1 LGAAAAAVEVSAVKG
16 LRRGWLVLSSVVLL
30 APESYAQL
38 TTSFPA
44 VIAEPEA
51 SPEASN
57 VKTFELRQ
65 SFLIVVDGR
74 IGPLEHLKFILDTGA
89 SHTVVSRKIADQLA
103 VSREA
108 GSVINFQRKLPVE
121 WARFPEVQVGPIVAT
136 DAWMMVADLN
146 QYSEFTKDIDAIAG
160 LDLLSR
166 CQRVQIDYE
175 AKLIAFHARSDASQA
190 PLFQAKGIFVTLMLQ
205 DQPVHLLVD
214 TGFQEIAL
222 FEERL
227 RPLMQRVRVQQL
239 AQAQIGSLVG
249 DAVRLS
255 GLRLGSDRSNPPV
268 LLIRGKTEAVPGGLD
283 GYLGPRALGAKKIE
297 LDFAAMMLRWQ

>member
-1 LGAAAAAVEVSAVKG
+1 VKR
-16 LRRGWLVLSSVVLL
+16 LRGWLLLSSVVLL
-30 APESYAQL
+30 APNSYSQVTALL
-38 TTSFPA
+38 TRA
-44 VIAEPEA
+44 IAGPET
-51 SPEASN
+51 SN
-57 VKTFELRQ
+57 VQAFDLREG
-65 SFLIVVDGR
+65 FLIVVDGR

-103 VSREA
+103 LSREP

-121 WARFPEVQVGPIVAT
+121 WARFPEVQVGPVVAS
-136 DAWMMVADLN
+136 DARMMVADLN
-146 QYSEFTKDIDAIAG
+146 QYSEYTKGVDAIAG

-166 CQRVQIDYE
+166 CQRVQIDYQ
-175 AKLIAFHARSDASQA
+175 AKLIAYQARNSASQV
-190 PLFQAKGIFVTLMLQ
+190 PRFQAKGILVTVMLQ

-227 RPLMQRVRVQQL
+227 SSRMHGVDVRQL
-239 AQAQIGSLVG
+239 GQAQIGSLVG
-249 DAVRLS
+249 DAVRLP
-255 GLRLGSDRSNPPV
+255 GLHLGSGGSNPPV

-297 LDFAAMMLRWQ
+297 LDFGSMMLRWQ

>member
-1 LGAAAAAVEVSAVKG
+1 LSAAAPAVEVSAMKG
-16 LRRGWLVLSSVVLL
+16 LRGWLLLSSVVLL
-30 APESYAQL
+30 APNSYSQVTASL
-38 TTSFPA
+38 A
-44 VIAEPEA
+44 GAIDGPET
-51 SPEASN
+51 SN
-57 VKTFELRQ
+57 VKTFDLRK

-108 GSVINFQRKLPVE
+108 GSVINFQRKLPAE

-136 DAWMMVADLN
+136 DARMMVADLN
-146 QYSEFTKDIDAIAG
+146 QYSEFAKDIDAIAG

-175 AKLIAFHARSDASQA
+175 AKLVAFQARNGASQD
-190 PLFQAKGIFVTLMLQ
+190 PLFQAKGIFVTLMLH

-227 RPLMQRVRVQQL
+227 GPRMHGRDVQQL
-239 AQAQIGSLVG
+239 APVKIGSLVG
-249 DAVRLS
+249 GVVRFPELQ
-255 GLRLGSDRSNPPV
+255 LGSVGPNPPV
-268 LLIRGKTEAVPGGLD
+268 FLVRGKTEAVPAGMD
-283 GYLGPRALGAKKIE
+283 GYLGPRALGAKRIE
-297 LDFAAMMLRWQ
+297 LDFGSMMLRWQ

>member
-1 LGAAAAAVEVSAVKG
+1 LSPAAPAVEVSVVNG
-16 LRRGWLVLSSVVLL
+16 LRGWFLLSSVVLL
-30 APESYAQL
+30 APNSYRQVTASL
-38 TTSFPA
+38 A
-44 VIAEPEA
+44 GAIAGPET
-51 SPEASN
+51 SN
-57 VKTFELRQ
+57 VKTFDLRKG
-65 SFLIVVDGR
+65 FLIVVDGR

-136 DAWMMVADLN
+136 DARMMVADLN
-146 QYSEFTKDIDAIAG
+146 QYSEFAKDVDAIAG

-166 CQRVQIDYE
+166 CQRVQVDYE
-175 AKLIAFHARSDASQA
+175 AKLVAFQARNGVSQA
-190 PLFQAKGIFVTLMLQ
+190 PLFQAEGIIVTLMLQ

-227 RPLMQRVRVQQL
+227 RPRMHGVDVQQL
-239 AQAQIGSLVG
+239 APVQIGSLVG
-249 DAVRLS
+249 DAVRLP
-255 GLRLGSDRSNPPV
+255 GLQLGSVGPNPPV
-268 LLIRGKTEAVPGGLD
+268 LLVRGKTAAVPVGLD

-297 LDFAAMMLRWQ
+297 LDFGSMMLRWQ

>member
-1 LGAAAAAVEVSAVKG
+1 VNG
-16 LRRGWLVLSSVVLL
+16 LRGWLLLSSVVLL
-30 APESYAQL
+30 APNSYRQVTASL
-38 TTSFPA
+38 A
-44 VIAEPEA
+44 GAIAGPET
-51 SPEASN
+51 SN
-57 VKTFELRQ
+57 VKTFDLRKG
-65 SFLIVVDGR
+65 FLIVVDGR

-108 GSVINFQRKLPVE
+108 GSVINFQRNLPVE

-136 DAWMMVADLN
+136 DARMMVADLN
-146 QYSEFTKDIDAIAG
+146 QYSEFAKDVDAIAG

-166 CQRVQIDYE
+166 CQRVQVDYE
-175 AKLIAFHARSDASQA
+175 AKLVAFQARNGVSQA
-190 PLFQAKGIFVTLMLQ
+190 PLFQAKGIIVTLMLQ

-227 RPLMQRVRVQQL
+227 RPRMHGVDVQQL
-239 AQAQIGSLVG
+239 APVQIGSLIG
-249 DAVRLS
+249 DAVRLP
-255 GLRLGSDRSNPPV
+255 GLQLGSVGPNPPV
-268 LLIRGKTEAVPGGLD
+268 LWVRGKTEAVPVGLD

-297 LDFAAMMLRWQ
+297 LDFDSMMLRWQ